1 MRRKLMIPLLI
12 LAILSFGMVGLA
24 QADFT
29 WSFNPA
35 VGYVTSVGP
44 PIVSTSGDLGTTA
57 FTFTDTSSGSDI
69 MLPAVSFGSTTLN
82 LYSKSNADPAEVG
95 LGLVNPTANEIDS
108 SHFIQLDTSPMK
120 AAGAVNLTLGIGSIQ
135 EGEGY
140 TLYGSNVSGT
150 LGAPINSYVAMAGDP
165 VTDSFTIAGA
175 AFTGNQFFQIQATMP
190 NPGGVSDVL
199 ILNDATAAVPI
210 PGAVFLL
217 GSGLLG
223 LVGYGRSR
231 KFLKS

>member
-1 MRRKLMIPLLI
+1 MRRKLMIQMLI
-12 LAILSFGMVGLA
+12 VAILTLGMVGLA
-24 QADFT
+24 QANFT
-29 WSFNPA
+29 WQFAPT
-35 VGYVTSVGP
+35 VPGGLT
-44 PIVSTSGDLGTTA
+44 GDLGGTA
-57 FTFTDTSSGSDI
+57 FNFQDTATGTVL
-69 MLPAVSFGSTTLN
+69 LPAVSYGAPTQNLFAKVTLGDD
-82 LYSKSNADPAEVG
+82 SETG

-108 SHFIQLDTSPMK
+108 SHFIELDSSSMK
-120 AAGAVNLTLGIGSIQ
+120 AAGAFNLTLGIGSIQ

-140 TLYGSNVSGT
+140 TLYGSNASGV

-165 VTDSFTIAGA
+165 VTNSFTIAGTD
-175 AFTGNQFFQIQATMP
+175 FTGNTFFQIQATMP

-199 ILNDATAAVPI
+199 LLNGAEAAVPI